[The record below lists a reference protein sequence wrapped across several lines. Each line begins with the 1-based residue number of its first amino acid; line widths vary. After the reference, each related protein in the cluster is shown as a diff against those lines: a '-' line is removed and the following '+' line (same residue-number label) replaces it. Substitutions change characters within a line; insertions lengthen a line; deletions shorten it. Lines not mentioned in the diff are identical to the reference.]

1 MMLKSGSKSSDT
13 DDFKD
18 NDDLQVKDIEYTK
31 LKLDELK
38 DTRVFNPVTKPW
50 QLRQN
55 KILNLKIEKSLIYKY
70 RGKILGEPK
79 KIINIIG
86 DGNCLYRSLSYWIT
100 GTEDHHLKIR
110 NLIAEVI

>member
-1 MMLKSGSKSSDT
+1 MNQWKIKRKNNMMLKSGSKSSDT

-50 QLRQN
+50 QLR
-55 KILNLKIEKSLIYKY
+55 
-70 RGKILGEPK
+70 
-79 KIINIIG
+79 
-86 DGNCLYRSLSYWIT
+86 
-100 GTEDHHLKIR
+100 
-110 NLIAEVI
+110 